1 MKSGLLGKPAKA
13 DEEHFVRRPFI
24 GVFKVCW
31 CSLVSRPLPSFLL
44 LPVRLQLLSRTASYI
59 GEGLEV
65 RLMLVY
71 NYVHNN
77 VSRKYH
83 CFMCM

>member
-1 MKSGLLGKPAKA
+1 M
-13 DEEHFVRRPFI
+13 
-24 GVFKVCW
+24 
-31 CSLVSRPLPSFLL
+31 
-44 LPVRLQLLSRTASYI
+44 
-59 GEGLEV
+59 

-83 CFMCM
+83 CFMCMHVEVQVETAGHCICSVPILAGGQLEVCSG